1 MNLSRPALPA
11 RKDLLCRRARRHPG
25 QHLFLAGE
33 IEGAAAQEFLHLG
46 ALGGVDAGIERRGW
60 LHRRKQLSARSFSR
74 IALAL
79 CGQCGLPEPGDPLLA
94 ALQRTMAKMLSAI
107 TGRVSP
113 HAQGES
119 ASTASTAQIL
129 VFVYWR
135 MTWQGCSNPYP
146 RPNYYYFCCPRAV
159 GNELHNTM
167 ASGAVPSSALPIW
180 CWLAGAFR
188 HLKPE
193 LRPERLKRRNAGRVC
208 RENHFMTMKTA
219 IFSCG

>member
-33 IEGAAAQEFLHLG
+33 IEGAAAEEFLHLG

-135 MTWQGCSNPYP
+135 MTWQGCSNPYLLRRGHRFP
-146 RPNYYYFCCPRAV
+146 LYGIAEWEA
-159 GNELHNTM
+159 GK
-167 ASGAVPSSALPIW
+167 PSFEEGDLEFALPVFGGALDASW
-180 CWLAGAFR
+180 DNWTDCLALHGV
-188 HLKPE
+188 KE
-193 LRPERLKRRNAGRVC
+193 L
-208 RENHFMTMKTA
+208 
-219 IFSCG
+219 